1 MISGT
6 PPGTSCPY
14 CLARIASW
22 PERNP
27 IHGCTTCLRPLLI
40 HRATWRAPR
49 LYRITPLFHV
59 AKQITALAALA
70 ILIAIAFDLVTI
82 RTLFSAVII
91 TFFVNGSMDAAD
103 GYLGIKTR
111 IDRSWNKLTSTD
123 KVIAQAGLKVFVG
136 ALLLLAALFGLATLV
151 FI

>member
-1 MISGT
+1 MALLVREHNFHSAI
-6 PPGTSCPY
+6 
-14 CLARIASW
+14 L
-22 PERNP
+22 
-27 IHGCTTCLRPLLI
+27 CTTTLGGI
-40 HRATWRAPR
+40 GFHRV
-49 LYRITPLFHV
+49 LV
-59 AKQITALAALA
+59 
-70 ILIAIAFDLVTI
+70 AIAFDLVTI

-103 GYLGIKTR
+103 GYLGLKTR

-136 ALLLLAALFGLATLV
+136 ALLLLAALFGLAMLV